1 MNVKTSWGLGVWAC
15 LFGLVATAAC
25 GSDDPPGG
33 GGGGSSGSGGSS
45 GASGSA
51 GTSGAAGAAGTAG
64 AAGSGGTSPGDG
76 GSTSDAGPCAAT
88 DIRGKLLCIP
98 GLTIVTEGN
107 SGAFRRFT
115 LTLDQAVDHD
125 HPAGQHFLQRLTLLH
140 RDEAAPVV
148 LASSG
153 YNISTGSGEV
163 TELGTTFATN
173 VLQVEHRYFPPSIPD
188 PADWTYLNIKQ
199 SAGDYHAITMAMKS
213 IYKGKWVNT
222 GASKGGMTSVYF
234 RRFYPNDL
242 DATVAY
248 VAPNSFGLADLRYPA
263 FINQVGGDTYAACRE
278 SLKELQKTVLTRR
291 AEVEPRMTDSYAA
304 LGGPAIALEHA
315 TLEMPFTFWQYQN
328 PTNATRGCSA
338 IPAADAPIATLYSFF
353 SAVSYLRNFSD
364 SGGEGFLAYYY
375 QATNQLGAPA
385 AEQTHLTG
393 LLQHSETYRPD
404 YYIPKGV
411 AVPAWDAEAM
421 VDVQNWVKSEG
432 KTILFIYGEFDPWS
446 AGRFEIGSSG
456 DNHLYIAPGGNHGSK
471 ITTLKEADRTEALST
486 LQRWLGVPP
495 VMSAEAASA
504 FDDESFRPRL

>member
-1 MNVKTSWGLGVWAC
+1 VL
-15 LFGLVATAAC
+15 GLVAAAC
-25 GSDDPPGG
+25 GSENPPSGT
-33 GGGGSSGSGGSS
+33 GGSAGSGGSGGSGAAGSGGAS
-45 GASGSA
+45 GASGA
-51 GTSGAAGAAGTAG
+51 SGAAGS
-64 AAGSGGTSPGDG
+64 AGSGGTSPGDG
-76 GSTSDAGPCAAT
+76 GPVGDAAPCAAT

-98 GLTIVTEGN
+98 GLTVVTDGT

-125 HPAGQHFLQRLTLLH
+125 KPSGQHFLQRLTLLH

-163 TELGTTFATN
+163 TELGNTFATN

-188 PADWTYLNIKQ
+188 PANWTLLNIKQ
-199 SAGDYHAITMAMKS
+199 SAGDYHAITMAFKS

-248 VAPNSFGLADLRYPA
+248 VAPNSFGLADQRYPA
-263 FINQVGGDTYAACRE
+263 FIDQVGGDTWAACRE
-278 SLKELQKTVLTRR
+278 SLKELQKTVLMRR
-291 AEVEPRMTDSYAA
+291 DEVEARMTDSYAA
-304 LGGPAIALEHA
+304 LGGPATALEHA

-328 PTNATRGCSA
+328 PTSATRGCSA
-338 IPAADAPIATLYSFF
+338 IPPVDAPIATLYSFF

-364 SGGEGFLAYYY
+364 SGGAGYLAYYY
-375 QATNQLGAPA
+375 QATNQLGAPGA
-385 AEQTHLTG
+385 DGSHLVG
-393 LLQHSETYRPD
+393 LLQHAETYRPD
-404 YYIPKGV
+404 YYIPKDI
-411 AVPAWDAEAM
+411 AVPPWDGEAM
-421 VDVQNWVKSEG
+421 VDVQNWVKAEG

-446 AGRFEIGSSG
+446 AGRFEIGASG

-471 ITTLKEADRTEALST
+471 LTTLKDADRTEALSI

-495 VMSAEAASA
+495 VMPTEAASA
-504 FDDESFRPRL
+504 FDDEDFRPRL